1 MNQRVFNAA
10 TASGLIMIALIACQP
25 APVVNVSPTPVT
37 FPATYSLI
45 KVSGDAQTGKATE
58 AFAAKL
64 KIKAVNDKG
73 EGVPNVSLHAITDPR
88 FCTLETTSLTT
99 GPDGSAEIG
108 LTAGSLGNIT
118 CSSSV
123 NVNGTS
129 ASNASVSFSSFVR
142 PLQRAL
148 SRPATPALPSLNAI
162 ITEPPALSFPNL
174 GSANLPPV
182 DADHAYGVYLA
193 TLDANGNVTSGSLK
207 FAGKIA
213 GTPLAYT
220 PATPLPANFL
230 NANAI
235 VLVLYGVNTP
245 SGTVTNSSFV
255 NSNVLA
261 ARFTPLTAPGS
272 SNTTMSIPGTGLNG
286 ALEPYALPTNLAGLM
301 SLSNSSVNNGLAS
314 DTLNLTITG
323 LETSSPNYRF
333 VTYRTDAAGQ
343 TVRIRTVTIDASTST
358 TSFSVS
364 LPPLSNATNPTTIAD
379 RRAEFSRVFVTLEP
393 VAVTDKSFPSSSP
406 SPVVVLDTGTGGS
419 WQNIRR

>member
-108 LTAGSLGNIT
+108 LTAGSLGNVT

-174 GSANLPPV
+174 GSANLPPM

-261 ARFTPLTAPGS
+261 ARFTPLTAPD
-272 SNTTMSIPGTGLNG
+272 IVCKL
-286 ALEPYALPTNLAGLM
+286 LAGQ
-301 SLSNSSVNNGLAS
+301 
-314 DTLNLTITG
+314 
-323 LETSSPNYRF
+323 PRRF
-333 VTYRTDAAGQ
+333 PHGAK
-343 TVRIRTVTIDASTST
+343 IRNHGIALVLGHAR
-358 TSFSVS
+358 
-364 LPPLSNATNPTTIAD
+364 NPTP
-379 RRAEFSRVFVTLEP
+379 ELSYL
-393 VAVTDKSFPSSSP
+393 SSGK
-406 SPVVVLDTGTGGS
+406 T
-419 WQNIRR
+419 